1 MASLD
6 DYNSY
11 FNVEAQEGTEGSVVI
26 IRPFG
31 DDATYDK
38 VDDKLKDWIAAN
50 DRPLVLPF
58 DDRTISSVFH

>member
-1 MASLD
+1 MD

-11 FNVEAQEGTEGSVVI
+11 FNVEAEEDAKGSVVI

-31 DDATYDK
+31 GDVTYDK
-38 VDDKLKDWIAAN
+38 IDDKLKDWITAN